1 MADVFKEVDEALRED
16 RFTKLWKRYSRA
28 VIALAVAVVAAV
40 AGLQGW
46 RAYDLNRRSELSD
59 RYAAA
64 LEQAVAGQTAPALNA
79 FADLSNSGD
88 GGYPGL
94 AAFERARILAESGDL
109 DGAVATWGRIA
120 ENTALGPGFRSVAVL
135 LSAMHRLDDGDPAAL
150 REHLEPLA
158 VVGQPFRASAL
169 EMLALLALR
178 EGDRETAREHYTKI
192 ADDRAAPSGVRA
204 RAAQMLAALK
214 G

>member
-1 MADVFKEVDEALRED
+1 MADVFKEVDEALREE
-16 RFTKLWKRYSRA
+16 RFTKLWKRYGRSL
-28 VIALAVAVVAAV
+28 IALAVAVVAAV

-79 FADLSNSGD
+79 LADISNSGG

-94 AAFERARILAESGDL
+94 AAFERARMLAESGDL
-109 DGAVATWGRIA
+109 DGAVATWDRIA

-135 LSAMHRLDDGDPAAL
+135 LSVMHRLDDGDPAAL
-150 REHLEPLA
+150 RERLEPLA
-158 VVGQPFRASAL
+158 VEGQPFRASAL

-178 EGDRETAREHYTKI
+178 GGDRETARAHYTKI

-204 RAAQMLAALK
+204 RAAQMLAALE

>member
-16 RFTKLWKRYSRA
+16 RLTKLWKRYSRA

-94 AAFERARILAESGDL
+94 AAFERARMLAESGDL

-150 REHLEPLA
+150 RERLEPLA

-169 EMLALLALR
+169 EMRALLALR

-204 RAAQMLAALK
+204 RAAQMQAALK

>member
-94 AAFERARILAESGDL
+94 AAFERARMLAESGDL

-150 REHLEPLA
+150 RERLEPLA

>member
-40 AGLQGW
+40 AGVQGW

-94 AAFERARILAESGDL
+94 AAFERARMLAESGDL

-150 REHLEPLA
+150 RERLEPLA

>member
-1 MADVFKEVDEALRED
+1 MADVFKEVDEALREE
-16 RFTKLWKRYSRA
+16 RFTKLWKKYGRA

-46 RAYDLNRRSELSD
+46 RVYDLNRRSELSD

-79 FADLSNSGD
+79 LADLSNSGD

-94 AAFERARILAESGDL
+94 AAFERARMLAESGDL
-109 DGAVATWGRIA
+109 DGAVATWERIA

-135 LSAMHRLDDGDPAAL
+135 LSVMRSLDDGDPAAL
-150 REHLEPLA
+150 RKRLEPLA
-158 VVGQPFRASAL
+158 VEGQSFRASAL

-178 EGDRETAREHYTKI
+178 EGDRETARAHYTKI